1 MKFCEKCRVYVPST
15 REHCPLCQG
24 RLTQAQDNGQPHYD
38 DEICPYLPTIYHQH
52 NLLIR
57 VALFVSVAACVLCL
71 ALNFLLTPHNWW
83 SLFVLAGVGAGW
95 LTVAQAIRK
104 RSSFCKHVLYQVVT
118 LALLAVIFDLMTGF
132 LRWSFDY
139 VIPALCAFAMIVIGI
154 TSIIRRQHIT
164 DYIIYMVLSSVF
176 GIVPLLFL
184 LPGWTTVTWPTVLTA
199 AAGIIHFAALLLFV
213 GRDTWR
219 ELRRRLHR
227 EEPIVMKNY
236 LRTLPAPRLCELCC
250 ALWPIHQLQNGCPG
264 CGGGAG
270 NQSCSII

>member
-1 MKFCEKCRVYVPST
+1 MTTKSSP
-15 REHCPLCQG
+15 
-24 RLTQAQDNGQPHYD
+24 
-38 DEICPYLPTIYHQH
+38 ICPPSITSTTCSSG
-52 NLLIR
+52 

-199 AAGIIHFAALLLFV
+199 AAGIIYLAALLLFV

-219 ELRRRLHR
+219 ELRRRLH
-227 EEPIVMKNY
+227 
-236 LRTLPAPRLCELCC
+236 L
-250 ALWPIHQLQNGCPG
+250 
-264 CGGGAG
+264 
-270 NQSCSII
+270 

>member
-38 DEICPYLPTIYHQH
+38 DEIFPYLPTIYHQH

-184 LPGWTTVTWPTVLTA
+184 LPGWTTVPWPTVLTA
-199 AAGIIHFAALLLFV
+199 AAGIIYLAALLLFV

-219 ELRRRLHR
+219 ELRRRLH
-227 EEPIVMKNY
+227 
-236 LRTLPAPRLCELCC
+236 L
-250 ALWPIHQLQNGCPG
+250 
-264 CGGGAG
+264 
-270 NQSCSII
+270 

>member
-1 MKFCEKCRVYVPST
+1 MTTKSSP
-15 REHCPLCQG
+15 
-24 RLTQAQDNGQPHYD
+24 
-38 DEICPYLPTIYHQH
+38 ICPPSIT

-154 TSIIRRQHIT
+154 TAIIRRQHVT

-199 AAGIIHFAALLLFV
+199 AAGIIYLAALLLFV

-219 ELRRRLHR
+219 ELRRRLH
-227 EEPIVMKNY
+227 
-236 LRTLPAPRLCELCC
+236 L
-250 ALWPIHQLQNGCPG
+250 
-264 CGGGAG
+264 
-270 NQSCSII
+270 

>member
-38 DEICPYLPTIYHQH
+38 DEIFPYLPTIYHQH

-57 VALFVSVAACVLCL
+57 VSLFVSVAACVLCL

-199 AAGIIHFAALLLFV
+199 AAGIIYLAALLLFV

-219 ELRRRLHR
+219 ELRR
-227 EEPIVMKNY
+227 
-236 LRTLPAPRLCELCC
+236 
-250 ALWPIHQLQNGCPG
+250 
-264 CGGGAG
+264 
-270 NQSCSII
+270 

>member
-38 DEICPYLPTIYHQH
+38 DEIFPYLPTIYHQH

-57 VALFVSVAACVLCL
+57 V
-71 ALNFLLTPHNWW
+71 

-199 AAGIIHFAALLLFV
+199 AAGIIYLAALLLFV

-219 ELRRRLHR
+219 ELRRRLH
-227 EEPIVMKNY
+227 
-236 LRTLPAPRLCELCC
+236 L
-250 ALWPIHQLQNGCPG
+250 
-264 CGGGAG
+264 
-270 NQSCSII
+270 

>member
-38 DEICPYLPTIYHQH
+38 DEIFPYLPTM
-52 NLLIR
+52 
-57 VALFVSVAACVLCL
+57 LFVSVAACVLCL

-176 GIVPLLFL
+176 GFL

-199 AAGIIHFAALLLFV
+199 AAGIIYLAALLLFV

-219 ELRRRLHR
+219 ELRRRLH
-227 EEPIVMKNY
+227 
-236 LRTLPAPRLCELCC
+236 L
-250 ALWPIHQLQNGCPG
+250 
-264 CGGGAG
+264 
-270 NQSCSII
+270 

>member
-1 MKFCEKCRVYVPST
+1 MVAVCA
-15 REHCPLCQG
+15 G
-24 RLTQAQDNGQPHYD
+24 RG
-38 DEICPYLPTIYHQH
+38 
-52 NLLIR
+52 
-57 VALFVSVAACVLCL
+57 
-71 ALNFLLTPHNWW
+71 
-83 SLFVLAGVGAGW
+83 GAGW

-139 VIPALCAFAMIVIGI
+139 VIPALCTFAMIVIGI
-154 TSIIRRQHIT
+154 TAIIRRQHVT

-199 AAGIIHFAALLLFV
+199 AAGIIYLAALLLFV

-219 ELRRRLHR
+219 ELRRRLH
-227 EEPIVMKNY
+227 
-236 LRTLPAPRLCELCC
+236 L
-250 ALWPIHQLQNGCPG
+250 
-264 CGGGAG
+264 
-270 NQSCSII
+270 

>member
-1 MKFCEKCRVYVPST
+1 MSRKANRKKNPAAENKTSSPAS
-15 REHCPLCQG
+15 
-24 RLTQAQDNGQPHYD
+24 
-38 DEICPYLPTIYHQH
+38 
-52 NLLIR
+52 LL
-57 VALFVSVAACVLCL
+57 
-71 ALNFLLTPHNWW
+71 
-83 SLFVLAGVGAGW
+83 G
-95 LTVAQAIRK
+95 AIRAGAAPG
-104 RSSFCKHVLYQVVT
+104 RILRLGVT

-199 AAGIIHFAALLLFV
+199 AAGIIYLAALLLFV

-219 ELRRRLHR
+219 ELRRRLH
-227 EEPIVMKNY
+227 
-236 LRTLPAPRLCELCC
+236 L
-250 ALWPIHQLQNGCPG
+250 
-264 CGGGAG
+264 
-270 NQSCSII
+270 